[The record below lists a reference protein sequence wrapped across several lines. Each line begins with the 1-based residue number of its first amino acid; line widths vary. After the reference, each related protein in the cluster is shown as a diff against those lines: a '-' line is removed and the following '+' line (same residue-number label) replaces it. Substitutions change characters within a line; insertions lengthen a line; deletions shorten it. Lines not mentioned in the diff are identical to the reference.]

1 MIGLPVTGRLDNA
14 TKTKMESPRCGVP
27 DVEQGG
33 GPPDHTE
40 TRINGSLGPESFR
53 LIGEPF
59 CEPEDKSANSL
70 SRFYSMTNSFSLR
83 IVSSV

>member
-1 MIGLPVTGRLDNA
+1 MTGLPVTGRLDNA

-33 GPPDHTE
+33 GPPDYTE

-53 LIGEPF
+53 LIGEPLSGSKY
-59 CEPEDKSANSL
+59 KSMNSRL
-70 SRFYSMTNSFSLR
+70 YY
-83 IVSSV
+83 